1 MNNSGQA
8 KVIEDKKITHK
19 DRLNKLR
26 EVFGRR
32 QEIAKISGKKHDV
45 SIEKIC
51 ADAKVDK
58 IYLFGHRLKESNPIR
73 SEYLAFKNEV
83 LAFQKQL
90 KAGTQITADRRR
102 ADEFEEK
109 YKALL
114 SDIEPLQR
122 ELAALKSLSSLSQSN
137 SSLNK
142 VRLTELL
149 ARISELE
156 SQLANIPRQKN
167 VVGNFPSKTQRHVVS
182 PNLFKTTLGDPKL
195 TSTKREE
202 QAWGHAYKKLV
213 ELLSRHLKMHLY
225 ILVGMPCSGKT
236 FWAEMA
242 ELPNDRHP
250 IIWDDLNLT
259 SIDRYKLV
267 VSLSNFTDLPKSCVY
282 FDTDMELIRERNR
295 KLKIGDN
302 RKSDAELDLLRDKL
316 QKPDPYEE
324 TWIESLVVVRDEID

>member
-1 MNNSGQA
+1 MNNSDEA
-8 KVIEDKKITHK
+8 KVIEDRKITHK

-51 ADAKVDK
+51 AEAKVDK

-73 SEYLAFKNEV
+73 SEYLAFKNEI
-83 LAFQKQL
+83 LAFQQQL
-90 KAGTQITADRRR
+90 KAGTQITVDRKW
-102 ADEFEEK
+102 ADEFEIK
-109 YKALL
+109 YNALL

-122 ELAALKSLSSLSQSN
+122 ELASLKSLSSISQSN
-137 SSLNK
+137 SNLNK
-142 VRLTELL
+142 ARLTELL

-156 SQLANIPRQKN
+156 SQLAKIPKQKN
-167 VVGNFPSKTQRHVVS
+167 VIGNFSSRTQRHVVS
-182 PNLFKTTLGDPKL
+182 PNMFKITEVDQKL
-195 TSTKREE
+195 APTKREE
-202 QAWGHAYKKLV
+202 QAWGKAYKKLV
-213 ELLSRHLKMHLY
+213 ELLSRDLKMHLF

-242 ELPNDRHP
+242 ELPNHRHP
-250 IIWDDLNLT
+250 VIWDDLNLT
-259 SIDRYKLV
+259 SMDRYKLV
-267 VSLSNFTDLPKSCVY
+267 VSLSNFTNLPKSCVF

-295 KLKIGDN
+295 KLKIGNN
-302 RKSDAELDLLRDKL
+302 RISDAELDLLRDKL

-324 TWIESLVVVRDEID
+324 TWIESLVVIRSEID